1 MVVQL
6 CIWFHSVYTLVLNFR
21 IQLHLYSDSE
31 RETVLTVF
39 MKQCFCLEIPPFL
52 HRWTQWY
59 WLAFQCN
66 LFLLSCFLLS
76 GWHALWQQQA
86 LIFPVYVHCGLMVTV
101 STDLVPASAECWT
114 AWPSCPE
121 FLPDLLHRYSATH
134 LLCGHW
140 HLTHSWWVKCICE
153 LASCYWIWTHL
164 SVSCNAV
171 SLPVCWISNL
181 APELN
186 SHSDLQKT
194 GISVVTASEHIHN
207 VQCLTSSL
215 HGMYTYIK
223 VCCQWVKKK
232 NINYALLKGCTDF
245 PKSRRDHKI
254 LITRRVMWS
263 KFYSEDPLM
272 LGVTIQNLVTTF
284 W

>member
-1 MVVQL
+1 MAPIKTLIVVQL
-6 CIWFHSVYTLVLNFR
+6 RIWFHSVRTLVLNFR
-21 IQLHLYSDSE
+21 IQLHLYSDTE

-39 MKQCFCLEIPPFL
+39 TKQCCCLEIPLFW
-52 HRWTQWY
+52 HRWTLWY

-66 LFLLSCFLLS
+66 LFLLSCSAIWLTCIMTKASINLLCVCV
-76 GWHALWQQQA
+76 H
-86 LIFPVYVHCGLMVTV
+86 VHCGLMVTV

-140 HLTHSWWVKCICE
+140 HLTHCWWVKCICE
-153 LASCYWIWTHL
+153 LASYYWMWTHL

-171 SLPVCWISNL
+171 SLPVCWISCL

-194 GISVVTASEHIHN
+194 GISVVTA
-207 VQCLTSSL
+207 
-215 HGMYTYIK
+215 
-223 VCCQWVKKK
+223 
-232 NINYALLKGCTDF
+232 
-245 PKSRRDHKI
+245 
-254 LITRRVMWS
+254 
-263 KFYSEDPLM
+263 
-272 LGVTIQNLVTTF
+272 
-284 W
+284 